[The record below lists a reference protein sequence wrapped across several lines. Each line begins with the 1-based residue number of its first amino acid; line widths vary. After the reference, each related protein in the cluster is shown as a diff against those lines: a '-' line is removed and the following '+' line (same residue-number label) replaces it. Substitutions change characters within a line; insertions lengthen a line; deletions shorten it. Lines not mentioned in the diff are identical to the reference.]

1 MPTEAVDTMRPQSAV
16 LATSI
21 TYWQEPAST
30 GKEPVRVPS
39 ISVDRLSD
47 IEERSNIPTSV
58 RARPAMAKRMP
69 MHRDTFWHVLLQAM
83 VSAGPG
89 DHGQSRATGYTQPRA
104 RGWTPS
110 DELPFAENPRQAMR
124 GNDISVL
131 KEVLGQEALHS
142 TT

>member
-69 MHRDTFWHVLLQAM
+69 MQRDTFWHVLLQAM

-89 DHGQSRATGYTQPRA
+89 HGQSRSRHYTEVRA
-104 RGWTPS
+104 AAS
-110 DELPFAENPRQAMR
+110 NVSK
-124 GNDISVL
+124 NH
-131 KEVLGQEALHS
+131 QES
-142 TT
+142 SRTTNHFQVCKCASQGLMVAQLTAAN